1 MVLTG
6 ITREEEKR
14 MKKNEKQI
22 IISLGVVIA
31 VVAIALI
38 AMMIT
43 SGNSDNGQSSSLK
56 NAVQQESNGN
66 GSDDVGESVS
76 EEDAGESGDNMTTE
90 QPTTQETTTEEVT
103 EEATTA
109 AKNNTASNVMDAAD
123 GYIFPDADTSY
134 VSKSSVKKLSDEELQ
149 YAVNEVYA
157 RHGLKFTKKKNKER
171 FEKKEWY
178 VGTVDDQNDISLNK
192 YEKKNVDTM
201 AAELK
206 KRGLR

>member
-1 MVLTG
+1 
-6 ITREEEKR
+6 

-66 GSDDVGESVS
+66 GSDDVGESDAGESVS

-109 AKNNTASNVMDAAD
+109 AKNNTASNVMDADD

-149 YAVNEVYA
+149 YA

>member
-1 MVLTG
+1 
-6 ITREEEKR
+6 

-66 GSDDVGESVS
+66 GSDDVGESDAGESVS

-90 QPTTQETTTEEVT
+90 QPTTQETTTEE
-103 EEATTA
+103 ATTA
-109 AKNNTASNVMDAAD
+109 AKNNTASNVMDADD